1 MVRVAELMQADVRTI
16 AEDAPVSEAIV
27 LLADGHISALPV
39 VNDQHEL
46 VGILSTTDVLTAEA
60 ESEGG
65 KALNRVATHTRVGEI
80 MSRNPKT
87 IGPDADIKLAAQE
100 MLYLDVHRLLV
111 VDGGQLVGIVSQSDI
126 VRAVAAGKL

>member
-1 MVRVAELMQADVRTI
+1 MVRVTELMQADVRTI

-39 VNDQHEL
+39 VNDQHQL